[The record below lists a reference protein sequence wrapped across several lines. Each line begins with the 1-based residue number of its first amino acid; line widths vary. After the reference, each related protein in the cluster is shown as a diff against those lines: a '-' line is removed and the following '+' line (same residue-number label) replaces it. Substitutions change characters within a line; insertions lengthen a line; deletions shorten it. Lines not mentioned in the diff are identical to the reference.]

1 MAQWVKHLVLSLLWL
16 ELDPWPRNF
25 CMSLQAWPKKK
36 KGKEKEVH
44 NFANIYWQDLEEQV
58 WEWILKR
65 QNITLIWAKFT
76 DMHASSVG
84 SKLT

>member
-1 MAQWVKHLVLSLLWL
+1 MARVGSLAQ
-16 ELDPWPRNF
+16 EL
-25 CMSLQAWPKKK
+25 LHVTAGVAKKKKKKKK
-36 KGKEKEVH
+36 KGKEKEGKK
-44 NFANIYWQDLEEQV
+44 FANIYWQDLEEQV

>member
-1 MAQWVKHLVLSLLWL
+1 MARVGSLAQ
-16 ELDPWPRNF
+16 EL
-25 CMSLQAWPKKK
+25 LHVTAGVAKKKKKKKKK